1 MFTRW
6 LVKTRQKSDE
16 QKRVIALA
24 ISFVITGF
32 IFAGWLFFVVQ
43 SRTETP
49 ATIAAES
56 TASPIQ
62 AFKNIFKNLVE

>member
-6 LVKTRQKSDE
+6 LEKTRQKSDD
-16 QKRVIALA
+16 QKRVIALS
-24 ISFVITGF
+24 ISFVITSF
-32 IFAGWLFFVVQ
+32 IFAVWLFSFMQTNVDSIEKEAV
-43 SRTETP
+43 
-49 ATIAAES
+49 ES

>member
-1 MFTRW
+1 MFARW
-6 LVKTRQKSDE
+6 LEKTRQKSDE

-24 ISFVITGF
+24 ISFIITGS

>member
-6 LVKTRQKSDE
+6 LEKTRQKSDD

-62 AFKNIFKNLVE
+62 AFTNIFKHLVE

>member
-56 TASPIQ
+56 TASPSQ